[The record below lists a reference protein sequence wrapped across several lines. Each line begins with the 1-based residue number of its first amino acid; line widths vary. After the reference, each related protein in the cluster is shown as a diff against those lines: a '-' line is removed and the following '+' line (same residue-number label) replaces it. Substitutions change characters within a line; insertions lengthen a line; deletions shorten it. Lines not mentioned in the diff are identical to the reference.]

1 MRKPFIAGNWKMNN
15 TVEESLKF
23 AAALS
28 VELKA
33 AGQID
38 VVIAPPF
45 TALYSMGIALD
56 DTEFDLSAQNIF
68 WEDSGAYTAEISG
81 VFLKEVGCKYV
92 IIGQSERRQYFGETD
107 ETVNKRIHAAIKH
120 CLIPILCVGETLE
133 QREANKTW
141 DTIGAQ
147 LEGGL
152 KGIDLSTTNDF
163 IIAYEPV
170 WAIGTGKSASTV
182 EAEEVHGLIRK
193 YLNDNSG
200 KAVADKTRILYGG
213 SVKPANSRELLVQP
227 NIDGALVGGAA
238 LDAVQFADIIR
249 NAH

>member
-23 AAALS
+23 AATLS

-33 AGQID
+33 TGQID

-45 TALYSMGIALD
+45 TALYSVGVAFA
-56 DTEFDLSAQNIF
+56 DTEFDLAAQNIF

-81 VFLKEVGCKYV
+81 VFLKDVGCKYV
-92 IIGQSERRQYFGETD
+92 IIGHSERRQYFGETN
-107 ETVNKRIHAAIKH
+107 EMVNKRVHAALKH
-120 CLIPILCVGETLE
+120 DLIPILCIGETLE
-133 QREANKTW
+133 QREANNTW
-141 DTIGAQ
+141 NVIETQ

-152 KGIDLSTTNDF
+152 RGIDIANAADF

-170 WAIGTGKSASTV
+170 WAIGTGKTAST
-182 EAEEVHGLIRK
+182 EQAEEVHGLIRK
-193 YLNDNSG
+193 YLDDNCG
-200 KAVADKTRILYGG
+200 KAVADRTRILYGG
-213 SVKPANSRELLVQP
+213 SVKPANSRELLVQQ
-227 NIDGALVGGAA
+227 NIDGALVGGAS
-238 LDAVQFADIIR
+238 LDALQFADIIR